1 MIRWVA
7 TDKTNNGRVIIGL
20 GITADNLQEL
30 QEGRPI
36 FVAGESVNLPRV
48 DIIIH
53 YGESEYE
60 LTEQVASV
68 IGPQT
73 EVRGLTPEELPPGH
87 PQRQPRDA

>member
-7 TDKTNNGRVIIGL
+7 DKTNNGRVIIGL
-20 GITADNLQEL
+20 GITADNLREL
-30 QEGRPI
+30 QKGRPI
-36 FVAGESVNLPRV
+36 FVAGESVRLPRV
-48 DIIIH
+48 DIVIY

-60 LTEQVASV
+60 LTEQMASV

-73 EVRGLTPEELPPGH
+73 EIRRLTPEELPPGH